1 MTKQNM
7 DLLVELETMRK
18 VVMNARFGTNY
29 IEFERAHRFM
39 DSALRNS
46 TENISYL
53 HGDLLESHANI
64 IVHQVNCMGVMGA
77 GLARQIRSKWPNV
90 YNEYRALCDE
100 VSAPRDLMGKA
111 QMVSVEPGCSVANC
125 FAQQDY
131 RRAGQN
137 ICLTDYGS
145 LSLALNEVREFAT
158 SINARAVALPFE
170 LGCGLAGGDC
180 NIVRDIIDEALG
192 NTAFEVKIYKK

>member
-7 DLLVELETMRK
+7 DLLVELENMNK
-18 VVMNARFGTNY
+18 VATTAQFGTNW
-29 IEFERAHRFM
+29 IEFERARLFI

-53 HGDLLESHANI
+53 HGDLLESYANV

-77 GLARQIRSKWPNV
+77 GLARQIRAKWPSV
-90 YNEYRALCDE
+90 YNEYRALCVE
-100 VSAPRDLMGKA
+100 ASAPRDLMGKA
-111 QMVSVEPGCSVANC
+111 QIVSVEPGCSVANC

-137 ICLTDYGS
+137 VCITDYGS
-145 LSLALNEVREFAT
+145 LSLALNEVREYAT
-158 SINARAVALPFE
+158 SINARTVALPFE
-170 LGCGLAGGDC
+170 LGCGLAGGDW
-180 NIVRDIIDEALG
+180 NIVRDIINEALG
-192 NTAFEVKIYKK
+192 NTAFEVKIFKK